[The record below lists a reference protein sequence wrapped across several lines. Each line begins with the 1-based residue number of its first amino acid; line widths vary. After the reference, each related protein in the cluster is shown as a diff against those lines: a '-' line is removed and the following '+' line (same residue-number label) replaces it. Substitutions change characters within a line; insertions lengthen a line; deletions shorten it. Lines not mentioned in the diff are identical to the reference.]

1 MRHPMDHG
9 DAGEPIDRRPS
20 TIGIVAFT
28 AGAGAVAA
36 SLMMS
41 VSAFALFFVGGTVAL
56 ALTYGARRQGDK
68 SALTTAGAALGI
80 VALGIGVWAYNQN
93 QRAEKCAQ
101 SQAELYTGGG
111 GDILRS
117 FDQTVKDCAGLLE
130 E

>member
-1 MRHPMDHG
+1 VRYPMEQDDG
-9 DAGEPIDRRPS
+9 GEPVDRRPS

-41 VSAFALFFVGGTVAL
+41 VSAFALFFIGGTVAL

-68 SALTTAGAALGI
+68 SPLTVAGAALGI
-80 VALGIGVWAYNQN
+80 VALGLGVWAYNQN
-93 QRAEKCAQ
+93 QRAERCAE
-101 SQAELYTGGG
+101 SQAKLYTGGG

-117 FDQTVKDCAGLLE
+117 FDQTVKDCAGLLGD
-130 E
+130 

>member
-1 MRHPMDHG
+1 MRHPKEQE
-9 DAGEPIDRRPS
+9 DAGEPADRRPS

-28 AGAGAVAA
+28 AGAGTVAA

-68 SALTTAGAALGI
+68 SPLTMAGAALGI
-80 VALGIGVWAYNQN
+80 IALGLGVWAYNQK
-93 QRAEKCAQ
+93 QRAEKCAESRADMLSGQ
-101 SQAELYTGGG
+101 

-117 FDQTVKDCAGLLE
+117 FDQAVKDCAGLD
-130 E
+130 